1 MNEDLKR
8 ERIRTSFDT
17 KELSAIL
24 YGGTE
29 THSAIKRL
37 GMYYVQSAIFKG
49 YFEVLQMFTIWICL
63 VNGYIVIMFFINSL
77 GVVNNKYTPPPHLAL
92 APPLPC
98 SKVIIDISKLEMNPL
113 YFTRIRS

>member
-8 ERIRTSFDT
+8 ERSRTSFDT

-24 YGGTE
+24 YGGAE

-77 GVVNNKYTPPPHLAL
+77 GVVNNYEHFHK
-92 APPLPC
+92 
-98 SKVIIDISKLEMNPL
+98 S
-113 YFTRIRS
+113 